1 LTIKRKTKKSWR
13 VSYKREIPEMSISS
27 VIAQILATE
36 PVETKRGNNKPF
48 TAKMKKAR
56 KSRNKMQ
63 KASRKKNR

>member
-1 LTIKRKTKKSWR
+1 
-13 VSYKREIPEMSISS
+13 MSISS